1 MGHVR
6 FKMPVRHLNGD
17 VKEVG
22 GYGFTVQKK
31 ESGLQIRNL
40 VIIKCYL
47 DHQVKGELDKA
58 NGVFRPL

>member
-22 GYGFTVQKK
+22 GYEFTVQKK
-31 ESGLQIRNL
+31 S
-40 VIIKCYL
+40 L
-47 DHQVKGELDKA
+47 DC
-58 NGVFRPL
+58 R